1 MGRVY
6 QHIGT
11 YLEPTANSV
20 FVEIGS
26 DRGEGSTQWLDA
38 MAADHNKKLITVDVS
53 SKAKSRWETT
63 FVNTEFVVQPG
74 ADWAKNFAQ
83 SHTDIDVLYLDNFDY
98 IWDINDVRPAIQLQM
113 AEYAERGVAMTNQ
126 ACQIEHL
133 AQLMLLYRCHGVT
146 YRVFFAADCECGL
159 FHCFGYATLPLVIV
173 PVICIVQLNVATS
186 LLGALPDTPL
196 ISTLDCMYWSPLDW
210 LLQRIVKAVPA
221 SASVTRSSNDR
232 P

>member
-38 MAADHNKKLITVDVS
+38 LAADHNKKLITVDVS

-83 SHTDIDVLYLDNFDY
+83 NHTDIDVLYLDNFDY

-133 AQLMLLYRCHGVT
+133 AQLMLLYRCLAPKAVVAFDDT
-146 YRVFFAADCECGL
+146 YCYNDCWIGKCGPAVV
-159 FHCFGYATLPLVIV
+159 Y
-173 PVICIVQLNVATS
+173 
-186 LLGALPDTPL
+186 LLAQGWQVVHQ
-196 ISTLDCMYWSPLDW
+196 TLDCGVILKRLD
-210 LLQRIVKAVPA
+210 
-221 SASVTRSSNDR
+221 SSKQKV
-232 P
+232 